1 MRLPNVKA
9 LTVRKRRTERGFT
22 MLELAVATVI
32 LLVGIVS
39 VVQLVPAS
47 IGTNA
52 NNRYD
57 TKATVIG
64 QRMLEQLALQPV
76 TAATFTDSDGNVLNL
91 GNPATPNAVVGS
103 PLIAGAATIDFT
115 AARVAGYNLQYVDPN
130 DAQRG
135 VYDIRW
141 AVITTVNAGTAVVKR
156 FVVGVRKTGVKGIPL
171 TVNFDTTVS
180 K

>member
-1 MRLPNVKA
+1 MKPVQRITMARRRRLQ
-9 LTVRKRRTERGFT
+9 RGFT

-47 IGTNA
+47 ISNNA

-57 TKATVIG
+57 TKATVFG
-64 QRMLEQLALQPV
+64 QRMIEQFALQPLSSN
-76 TAATFTDSDGNVLNL
+76 TFIDADGNNLSL
-91 GNPATPNAVVGS
+91 GNPATPGVVVGS
-103 PLIAGAATIDFT
+103 PLVAGAATINFG
-115 AARVAGYNLQYVDPN
+115 AATVPGYNLQYVDTN
-130 DAQRG
+130 DPQRG
-135 VYDIRW
+135 NYDIRW
-141 AVITTVNAGTAVVKR
+141 AVITTVNGGSAVVKR
-156 FVVGVRKTGVKGIPL
+156 FIVGVRRLGARGIPL